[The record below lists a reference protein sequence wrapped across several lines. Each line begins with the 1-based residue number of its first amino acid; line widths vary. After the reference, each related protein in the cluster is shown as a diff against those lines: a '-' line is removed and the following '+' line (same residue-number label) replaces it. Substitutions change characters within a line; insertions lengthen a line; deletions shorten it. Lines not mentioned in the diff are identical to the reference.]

1 MEPIVATPRPLVLL
15 SRGLVRRCP
24 ICGSGHLFRHWFVIC
39 ERCPRCAFKFERV
52 EGHWIGA
59 IAINT
64 VAAFGLMLAS
74 IVIGAFLTYPDVP
87 FAPLV
92 TVAVSIAVAVPLLFL
107 PSSRTLWTAIDLWMT
122 PADPLEFVRE
132 PDRSA

>member
-1 MEPIVATPRPLVLL
+1 M
-15 SRGLVRRCP
+15 
-24 ICGSGHLFRHWFVIC
+24 CGSGELFRRWFVIC

-64 VAAFGLMLAS
+64 IAAFGLMLAS
-74 IVIGAFLTYPDVP
+74 IVVGAFLTYPHVP
-87 FAPLV
+87 FVPVV
-92 TVAVSIAVAVPLLFL
+92 TVAVSIAVLVPVLFL

-122 PADPLEFVRE
+122 PAEPLESVRE
-132 PDRSA
+132 PDRPA

>member
-1 MEPIVATPRPLVLL
+1 M
-15 SRGLVRRCP
+15 
-24 ICGSGHLFRHWFVIC
+24 CGSGQLFRRWFVIC
-39 ERCPRCAFKFERV
+39 ERCPRCGFKFERV

-64 VAAFGLMLAS
+64 IAAFGLMLLS
-74 IVIGAFLTYPDVP
+74 IVVGAFLTYPHVP
-87 FAPLV
+87 FVPVV
-92 TVAVSIAVAVPLLFL
+92 TVAVSIAVLVPVLFL

-132 PDRSA
+132 PDRPE